1 MGFKE
6 RNRVMDMIQSV
17 FRSAIEIP
25 DDDKRDV
32 LLFVDCSLVLWPL
45 IVARLSNFDAD
56 RNFLET
62 VDEAFIAK
70 LVLPFHDNMLLL
82 AGSLKRK
89 VTIIY
94 VADSA
99 PPPFKKIN
107 RTSSHLLLKGDMERM
122 RDAHCFTKS
131 EIVRLSSFTPENV
144 LDAVIED
151 SPLLEDNPE
160 FGDQLRKLV
169 SNGAIPMIGLCTLT
183 KCKLQFDAINALL
196 GHREIA
202 TANLKNLYTAS
213 GSIPLTLL
221 ASLMTPPESR
231 IWETIRN
238 DSRMRRA
245 CIDIANGILRNKI
258 LSPEVAMSPF
268 ASTML
273 VGLGKCYYYRSVEYA
288 MDASMVSEAD
298 DIIMRLTHDPAFNY
312 VIIGNDSDTAG
323 YYFLHHTTPCASR
336 VFWVEDWRKMLVYE
350 LSAFVPRNL
359 GNLAIQDYL
368 RVMVFL
374 WIVSCNNDFIKTNVS
389 TSTSPE
395 MVPILVNALRG
406 IGGKETFEA
415 LWNDHACFATTIA
428 AWLAAEPRCNKDQY
442 RFVVYPDGTRKKQC
456 LDPGARPSSSGV
468 QIAENLYYWS
478 KKELFLFNKN

>member
-1 MGFKE
+1 MGFTE
-6 RNRVMDMIQSV
+6 RKRVMEMIQSV

-25 DDDKRDV
+25 DDDKRDI

-45 IVARLSNFDAD
+45 IVSRLSNFDAE
-56 RNFLET
+56 RNFLEV
-62 VDEAFIAK
+62 VDEAFITK

-82 AGSLKRK
+82 ADSLKRK
-89 VTIIY
+89 VTIVY

-122 RDAHCFTKS
+122 RDARCFTKS
-131 EIVRLSSFTPENV
+131 EIVRLSAFTPENV
-144 LDAVIED
+144 LDVIIED
-151 SPLLEDNPE
+151 SPLLEDNPN

-169 SNGAIPMIGLCTLT
+169 SDGAISIQGLCALT
-183 KCKLQFDAINALL
+183 KCNLQFDAINTLL

-221 ASLMTPPESR
+221 ASLMTPPENR

-245 CIDIANGILRNKI
+245 CIDIANGIIRSKVMMAD
-258 LSPEVAMSPF
+258 VAASPF

-273 VGLGKCYYYRSVEYA
+273 VGFGKCYCYRGVEYA
-288 MDASMVSEAD
+288 MSESMLSEAD

-323 YYFLHHTTPCASR
+323 YYFLHHTTPCESR

-359 GNLAIQDYL
+359 GNLALPDYL
-368 RVMVFL
+368 RAMVFL
-374 WIVSCNNDFIKTNVS
+374 WVVTCNNDFIKTNVS
-389 TSTSPE
+389 TSTSAE
-395 MVPILVNALRG
+395 MVPILVNALPR
-406 IGGKETFEA
+406 IGSKATFEE
-415 LWNDHACFATTIA
+415 LWNDHECFATTIA
-428 AWLAAEPRCNKDQY
+428 AWLAAESRGNKDQY
-442 RFVVYPDGTRKKQC
+442 RFVTYPDGTRKKQC
-456 LDPGARPSSSGV
+456 LDPGARPNSSGE